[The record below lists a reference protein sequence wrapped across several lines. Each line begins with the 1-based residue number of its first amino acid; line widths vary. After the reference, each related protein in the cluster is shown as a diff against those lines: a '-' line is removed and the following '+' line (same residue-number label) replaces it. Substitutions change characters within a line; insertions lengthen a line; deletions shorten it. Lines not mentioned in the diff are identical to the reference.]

1 MIQTTTRT
9 TVHVICDGCGKDAPP
24 ADTNG
29 EAIEQA
35 IDSGFWRVSYRHN
48 GVNYAVD
55 FYCHDCAEK
64 KQDELYKIK
73 NVSIR
78 MKEE

>member
-9 TVHVICDGCGKDAPP
+9 TVHVICDECGKDASP
-24 ADTNG
+24 ADSNG

-35 IDSGFWRVSYRHN
+35 IDEGFWRVSYLHN
-48 GVNYAVD
+48 GVSYSVD
-55 FYCHDCAEK
+55 FYCDDCAK
-64 KQDELYKIK
+64 KKESEILKIK

-78 MKEE
+78 RKE